1 MDALAN
7 PFTAVEREL
16 DAYRGRYDAAVLD
29 IHAEATSEKLALARY
44 FDGRIAVIFG
54 THTHVQTADACVL
67 PGGTGYITDLGMTGP
82 VDGILGVT
90 PEPVILRNRLH
101 MPQRFTVAD
110 GPIRAHGALFDVDP
124 GSGKTRTATAI
135 EF

>member
-1 MDALAN
+1 MA
-7 PFTAVEREL
+7 
-16 DAYRGRYDAAVLD
+16 
-29 IHAEATSEKLALARY
+29 
-44 FDGRIAVIFG
+44 
-54 THTHVQTADACVL
+54 
-67 PGGTGYITDLGMTGP
+67 GP
-82 VDGILGVT
+82 VNGILGVT

-110 GPIRAHGALFDVDP
+110 GPNRARGALFDIDP